1 MVVSGLPERTPFHA
15 GNVASL
21 GLDLLGAV
29 KNFRYNLQMNA
40 YCIAMRGGLKGS
52 CKGKRKVMD
61 NQVRKERELKGKG
74 NENFEG
80 KEVKI

>member
-1 MVVSGLPERTPFHA
+1 MVVSGLPERNPFHA

-40 YCIAMRGGLKGS
+40 YCIAIRGGG
-52 CKGKRKVMD
+52 
-61 NQVRKERELKGKG
+61 
-74 NENFEG
+74 
-80 KEVKI
+80 